1 MTPGAEAGY
10 LFRMPITAQQ
20 SSPQFRI
27 KGRSFMAFVLAPK
40 SPLPEWLAALD
51 GHISRSPRF
60 FQGRAVVLDC
70 AALTPGEPG
79 WATLIADLQARD
91 IRLVDVDGHAGGLP
105 GADVFRHAFVGG
117 RAVPLAAVPNQ
128 EVPPEQPPEP
138 QPPPAPPPETSMIVR
153 EPVRSGQ
160 SIMFP
165 EGDVTIVGSVASG
178 AEVVAGGSIHVYGTL
193 RGRAIAG
200 AVGNARA
207 GIFCRKLEA
216 ELISI
221 DGFYLVADAMQ
232 PELRGRAVHAR
243 LDGDFDRHDSARLTR
258 LT

>member
-1 MTPGAEAGY
+1 
-10 LFRMPITAQQ
+10 MPITVEKT
-20 SSPQFRI
+20 SPQFRI
-27 KGRSFMAFVLAPK
+27 KGRSFMAFVLAPE

-51 GHISRSPRF
+51 GHVSRAPRF

-79 WATLIADLQARD
+79 WATLMADLQARD
-91 IRLVDVDGHAGGLP
+91 IRVVDVGGHAETLP
-105 GADVFRHAFVGG
+105 GAEKFHAPFVGG
-117 RAVPLAAVPNQ
+117 RAVPVAATL
-128 EVPPEQPPEP
+128 PEQNEP
-138 QPPPAPPPETSMIVR
+138 QEPPAPPAPPPETSMIVR

-178 AEVVAGGSIHVYGTL
+178 AEVVAGGSIHVYGAL

-232 PELRGRAVHAR
+232 PGLRGRAVHAR
-243 LDGDFDRHDSARLTR
+243 LDGDSIVMTALD
-258 LT
+258 